1 MGKIK
6 DKDKAGI
13 TTGTTM
19 IEPMGHKQNHPKEM
33 DSKGKNQKPAAG
45 GSKAVS
51 RGQKIRC

>member
-13 TTGTTM
+13 STGTTK
-19 IEPMGHKQNHPKEM
+19 ITPCGPKGKEHG
-33 DSKGKNQKPAAG
+33 SKGKNQKPAAG
-45 GSKAVS
+45 GTQSVS